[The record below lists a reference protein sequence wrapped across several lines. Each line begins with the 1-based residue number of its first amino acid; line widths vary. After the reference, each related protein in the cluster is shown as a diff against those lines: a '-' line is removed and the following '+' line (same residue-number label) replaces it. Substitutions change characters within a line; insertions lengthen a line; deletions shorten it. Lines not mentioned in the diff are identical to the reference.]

1 MKQTWKSCWRVHIA
15 LLLNFLPPEVEKT
28 QQIQEKHLFWSH
40 LVLILCESVGIALS
54 HLKEMFLATNFFVW
68 PLWAITD
75 LPAFFPTFSPKIT
88 PTQPCSWPLA
98 FMSSL
103 ASLGFQPLWFAMS
116 IAPCALAFGA
126 AVISQNPFS
135 FWLLDL
141 DPALCF
147 GRTPL
152 PPPNNMLLFLSTYAQ
167 LLVASCFYF
176 PVHPSQLPCRSLF

>member
-88 PTQPCSWPLA
+88 PTQPCSWPCLPWLST
-98 FMSSL
+98 FM
-103 ASLGFQPLWFAMS
+103 
-116 IAPCALAFGA
+116 ICY
-126 AVISQNPFS
+126 VHCT
-135 FWLLDL
+135 
-141 DPALCF
+141 LCF
-147 GRTPL
+147 GLWCCCYFPKSI
-152 PPPNNMLLFLSTYAQ
+152 LFLAVRLRSCTVFWENST
-167 LLVASCFYF
+167 SS
-176 PVHPSQLPCRSLF
+176 P